1 MQTLSGIIK
10 RILKYKIPD
19 LYSTAYGPVKLVGI
33 MSDETIAVVGEN
45 AEKES
50 WVFDSMGRI
59 HPKGMC
65 LLYPAT
71 KETWEAYEKR
81 VTDEYYESLM
91 RIGDVCLV
99 KEAENTE
106 WKLAIY
112 DGKFDGKFKAKVGVD
127 SEVFLYCISYQE
139 NSGYLGRAAFPDWML
154 SEGSEIETP

>member
-10 RILKYKIPD
+10 RILKYRTPE
-19 LYSTAYGPVKLVGI
+19 LFSTAYGPVVFKEIGPE
-33 MSDETIAVVGEN
+33 DTIVVQDSGGQI
-45 AEKES
+45 
-50 WVFDSMGRI
+50 WRFDCMGRI

-65 LLYPAT
+65 LLFPAS
-71 KETWEAYEKR
+71 KESWEVYEKR

-99 KEAENTE
+99 KSDEGTE

-127 SEVFLYCISYQE
+127 SETFPYCISYAE

>member
-10 RILKYKIPD
+10 RILKYKKPE
-19 LYSTAYGPVKLVGI
+19 LFSMAYGPV
-33 MSDETIAVVGEN
+33 T
-45 AEKES
+45 
-50 WVFDSMGRI
+50 FDQIGPDDVI
-59 HPKGMC
+59 I
-65 LLYPAT
+65 
-71 KETWEAYEKR
+71 AYEKR

-99 KEAENTE
+99 KSDEGTE

-127 SEVFLYCISYQE
+127 SEVFPYCISYQE

>member
-10 RILKYKIPD
+10 RILKYKTPD
-19 LYSTAYGPVKLVGI
+19 LYSMAYGPVKLVGI
-33 MSDETIAVVGEN
+33 VEGDAIQVIGEN
-45 AEKES
+45 GES
-50 WVFDSMGRI
+50 WVFDCMGRI

-65 LLYPAT
+65 LLFPAS

-99 KEAENTE
+99 KDAEETE

-112 DGKFDGKFKAKVGVD
+112 DGKFDGKFRAKVGVD
-127 SEVFLYCISYQE
+127 SEVFPYCISYQE

-154 SEGSEIETP
+154 NEGNEIETP

>member
-10 RILKYKIPD
+10 RILKYKTPD

-33 MSDETIAVVGEN
+33 MSDETIQVMGEGG
-45 AEKES
+45 ES
-50 WVFDSMGRI
+50 WKFDSMGRI

-71 KETWEAYEKR
+71 QETWEAYEKR

-99 KEAENTE
+99 KDAENTE
-106 WKLAIY
+106 WRLAIY

-127 SEVFLYCISYQE
+127 SEVFPYCISYQE

>member
-10 RILKYKIPD
+10 RILKYKTPD

-33 MSDETIAVVGEN
+33 MSDDTIQVMGEGG
-45 AEKES
+45 ES
-50 WVFDSMGRI
+50 WKFDSMGRI

-65 LLYPAT
+65 LLFPAT

-99 KEAENTE
+99 KDAENTE

-112 DGKFDGKFKAKVGVD
+112 DGKFDDKFKAKVGVD
-127 SEVFLYCISYQE
+127 SEVFPYCISYQE

-154 SEGSEIETP
+154 AGENEIETP

>member
-10 RILKYKIPD
+10 RILKYKTPD

-33 MSDETIAVVGEN
+33 MEGDVIQVMGEGG
-45 AEKES
+45 ES
-50 WVFDSMGRI
+50 WKFDSMGRI

-65 LLYPAT
+65 LLYPAS
-71 KETWEAYEKR
+71 KESWEAYEKR

-99 KEAENTE
+99 KDAENTE

-127 SEVFLYCISYQE
+127 SEVFPYCISYQE

-154 SEGSEIETP
+154 SEGSEIETS

>member
-10 RILKYKIPD
+10 RILKYRTPE
-19 LYSTAYGPVKLVGI
+19 LYSTAYGPVTFVGI
-33 MSDETIAVVGEN
+33 VGSNDTIQVKDEAGVIWN
-45 AEKES
+45 
-50 WVFDSMGRI
+50 FDCMGRI

-65 LLYPAT
+65 LLFPASR
-71 KETWEAYEKR
+71 ESWEAYEKR
-81 VTDEYYESLM
+81 MVDEYYESLI

-99 KEAENTE
+99 KSSDNEE

-127 SEVFLYCISYQE
+127 SEVFPFCISYQE

>member
-10 RILKYKIPD
+10 RILKYRIPE
-19 LYSTAYGPVKLVGI
+19 LYSTAYGPV
-33 MSDETIAVVGEN
+33 
-45 AEKES
+45 
-50 WVFDSMGRI
+50 VFDQIGPLDKIIVKGEDQKVWTFDCMGRI

-65 LLYPAT
+65 LLFPAS
-71 KETWEAYEKR
+71 KESWEVYEKR
-81 VTDEYYESLM
+81 ITDEYYESLM

-99 KEAENTE
+99 KSDEGAE

-127 SEVFLYCISYQE
+127 SETFPYCISYAE

-154 SEGSEIETP
+154 NEGSEIETP